1 MKIVN
6 LILPFLLAMSGLTDS
21 FFIPGKTGIVSN
33 KYSKISLCNRHTI
46 ANAIVFSDEPF
57 ESIQGNNSGQFIP
70 QDDILQNNIPQ
81 DDISNQSGVFPL
93 GIRFIVR
100 QNDPNYNSFMNR
112 MQDFDGSVR
121 KKSDNFEVINNHDV
135 NFNDVG
141 GYENVKVELLQS
153 ADILVNYTKYEPFN
167 VRVPKGI
174 ILEGPPGNG
183 KTLLAKAFSGEVNTS
198 FIQVSGSEFQE
209 KYVGVGS
216 ARIRELF
223 DLAEEN
229 APCIIFIDEIDAVG
243 RARSSEQEASSAE
256 RDNTLNQMLV
266 KLDGFKKS
274 NGVFIIAATNRIDL
288 LDSALLRPG
297 RIDKKIYIGNPDA
310 STREKIILIHLD
322 GKPTARNIDI
332 AQLVE
337 MTSGNSGAEIEN
349 LLNEA
354 MLAALRDNRVTI
366 ENKDLEYVMARA
378 VAGFQATKN
387 LFSEEMKMQIA
398 IHEMGHALTGL
409 LLPDHARLSKV
420 HLNMWSPKSPGYTI
434 FETEDIDSNIF
445 TREKLFSHLVV
456 LLGGRI
462 AEEVFYNKSVTTGA
476 SKDFQEAFKLA
487 EAMIINYGM
496 GSKPVIPFLS
506 DRYKTLVDDEVQN
519 LIVQADEHARHIIVD
534 CKSLAEELALQLVKD
549 GLLTRET
556 VELKIYTKYRELLD
570 NDYSV

>member
-6 LILPFLLAMSGLTDS
+6 RISPFLLAMTGLASGFLS
-21 FFIPGKTGIVSN
+21 SSMVGIGVSN
-33 KYSKISLCNRHTI
+33 KNHLHRRITRKHTI
-46 ANAIVFSDEPF
+46 ANAIIFPDESF
-57 ESIQGNNSGQFIP
+57 ESIRGNKTGDLNP
-70 QDDILQNNIPQ
+70 ENDNP
-81 DDISNQSGVFPL
+81 NQTEEIPL
-93 GIRFIVR
+93 GIRFIVN
-100 QNDPNYNSFMNR
+100 QNDPNYSAFMR
-112 MQDFDGSVR
+112 RIQGSDRTVS
-121 KKSDNFEVINNHDV
+121 KKSENFEVISNHDI

-141 GYENVKVELLQS
+141 GYENVKAELLQS

-167 VRVPKGI
+167 VRVPKGV

-183 KTLLAKAFSGEVNTS
+183 KTLLAKAFSGETNTS

-209 KYVGVGS
+209 KYVGIGS

-223 DLAEEN
+223 DLAEKN

-243 RARSSEQEASSAE
+243 RARSTEQETSSAE

-288 LDSALLRPG
+288 LDPALLRPG
-297 RIDKKIYIGNPDA
+297 RIDKKIYIGNPDS

-322 GKPTARNIDI
+322 GKPTSRKINV

-354 MLAALRDNRVTI
+354 MLAALRDNRVII

-378 VAGFQATKN
+378 VAGFQATQN

-398 IHEMGHALTGL
+398 IHELGHALTGF
-409 LLPDHARLSKV
+409 LLPKHARLSKV

-445 TREKLFSHLVV
+445 TRERLFSHLVV

-462 AEEVFYNKSVTTGA
+462 AEEVFYHRSVTTGA
-476 SKDFQEAFKLA
+476 SKDFQEALKLA
-487 EAMIINYGM
+487 QEMIVNYGM
-496 GSKPVIPFLS
+496 GSKPIMPYSS
-506 DRYKTLVDDEVQN
+506 DRYKTLIDDEVQN
-519 LIVQADEHARHIIVD
+519 LLLQADEHARRIIVD
-534 CKSLAEELALQLVKD
+534 SKPLAEELALQLVKD
-549 GLLTRET
+549 GLLTRES
-556 VELKIYTKYRELLD
+556 VELKIYRNYSDLLN

>member
-1 MKIVN
+1 
-6 LILPFLLAMSGLTDS
+6 MSGFTDGFLTL
-21 FFIPGKTGIVSN
+21 GRAGVGVSN
-33 KYSKISLCNRHTI
+33 KYFHNGVCKRNSI
-46 ANAIVFSDEPF
+46 ANAIIFPDEPF
-57 ESIQGNNSGQFIP
+57 ESMQGNKTGE
-70 QDDILQNNIPQ
+70 LIPQ
-81 DDISNQSGVFPL
+81 DDISNESGQIPL
-93 GIRFIVR
+93 GIRFIVN
-100 QNDPNYNSFMNR
+100 QNDPNYNAFMR
-112 MQDFDGSVR
+112 RIQGADRSVS
-121 KKSDNFEVINNHDV
+121 KKSENFEVINNHEI
-135 NFNDVG
+135 NFNHVG

-167 VRVPKGI
+167 VRVPKGV

-183 KTLLAKAFSGEVNTS
+183 KTLLAKAFSGETNTS

-223 DLAEEN
+223 DLAEQN

-243 RARSSEQEASSAE
+243 RARSTEQEASSAE

-288 LDSALLRPG
+288 LDPALLRPG

-322 GKPTARNIDI
+322 GKPTSRKIDV

-378 VAGFQATKN
+378 VAGFQATQN

-398 IHEMGHALTGL
+398 IHEMGHALTGF
-409 LLPDHARLSKV
+409 LLPKHARLSKV

-445 TREKLFSHLVV
+445 TRERLFSHLVV

-462 AEEVFYNKSVTTGA
+462 AEEVFYQKSVTTGA

-487 EAMIINYGM
+487 EAMIVNYGM
-496 GSKPVIPFLS
+496 GSKPIIPFSS
-506 DRYKTLVDDEVQN
+506 DRYKTLIDDEVQN
-519 LIVQADEHARHIIVD
+519 LLVQADEHARRIIVD
-534 CKSLAEELALQLVKD
+534 SKSLAEELALQLVKD

-556 VELKIYTKYRELLD
+556 VELKIYRKYRELLD

>member
-1 MKIVN
+1 MKVVN
-6 LILPFLLAMSGLTDS
+6 SILPFLLTLSGLTDG
-21 FFIPGKTGIVSN
+21 FLMPGKTGRVSN
-33 KYSKISLCNRHTI
+33 KYSKIGICNRHTI
-46 ANAIVFSDEPF
+46 VNAIIFSDEPF

-70 QDDILQNNIPQ
+70 QN
-81 DDISNQSGVFPL
+81 DISNQSGVFPL

-100 QNDPNYNSFMNR
+100 QNDPNYDSFMKR
-112 MQDFDGSVR
+112 MQDLDSSVI
-121 KKSDNFEVINNHDV
+121 KKSENFEVINNHDI

-153 ADILVNYTKYEPFN
+153 ADILVNYTKYQPFN
-167 VRVPKGI
+167 VRVPKGV

-223 DLAEEN
+223 DLAEQN

-243 RARSSEQEASSAE
+243 RARSSEQEASTAE

-378 VAGFQATKN
+378 VAGFQATQN

-398 IHEMGHALTGL
+398 IHEMGHALTGF
-409 LLPDHARLSKV
+409 LLPEHARLSKV

-476 SKDFQEAFKLA
+476 SRDFQEAFKLA

-496 GSKPVIPFLS
+496 GSKPVMPFLS
-506 DRYKTLVDDEVQN
+506 DRYKTLIDDEVQN
-519 LIVQADEHARHIIVD
+519 LIVQADQHARRILVD
-534 CKSLAEELALQLVKD
+534 CRSLAEELALQLVKD

>member
-6 LILPFLLAMSGLTDS
+6 RISLFLLAMTGLASGFLS
-21 FFIPGKTGIVSN
+21 SSMVGIGVSN
-33 KYSKISLCNRHTI
+33 KNHLHRRITRKHTI
-46 ANAIVFSDEPF
+46 ANAIIFPDESF
-57 ESIQGNNSGQFIP
+57 ESIRGNKTGDLNP
-70 QDDILQNNIPQ
+70 ENDNP
-81 DDISNQSGVFPL
+81 NQTEEIPL
-93 GIRFIVR
+93 GIRFIVN
-100 QNDPNYNSFMNR
+100 QNDPNYSAFMR
-112 MQDFDGSVR
+112 RIQGSDRTVS
-121 KKSDNFEVINNHDV
+121 KKSENFEVISNHDI

-141 GYENVKVELLQS
+141 GYENVKAELLQS

-167 VRVPKGI
+167 VRVPKGV

-183 KTLLAKAFSGEVNTS
+183 KTLLAKAFSGETNTS

-209 KYVGVGS
+209 KYVGIGS

-223 DLAEEN
+223 DLAEKN

-243 RARSSEQEASSAE
+243 RARSTEQETSSAE

-288 LDSALLRPG
+288 LDPALLRPG
-297 RIDKKIYIGNPDA
+297 RIDKKIYIGNPDS

-322 GKPTARNIDI
+322 GKPTSRKINV

-354 MLAALRDNRVTI
+354 MLAALRDNRVII

-378 VAGFQATKN
+378 VAGFQATQN

-398 IHEMGHALTGL
+398 IHELGHALTGF
-409 LLPDHARLSKV
+409 LLPKHARLSKV

-445 TREKLFSHLVV
+445 TRERLFSHLVV

-462 AEEVFYNKSVTTGA
+462 AEEVFYHRSVTTGA
-476 SKDFQEAFKLA
+476 SKDFQEALKLA
-487 EAMIINYGM
+487 QEMIVNYGM
-496 GSKPVIPFLS
+496 GSKPIMPYSS
-506 DRYKTLVDDEVQN
+506 DRYKTLIDDEVQN
-519 LIVQADEHARHIIVD
+519 LLLQAHEHARRIIVD
-534 CKSLAEELALQLVKD
+534 SKPLAEELALQLVKD
-549 GLLTRET
+549 GLLTRES
-556 VELKIYTKYRELLD
+556 VELKIYRNYSDLLN

>member
-6 LILPFLLAMSGLTDS
+6 WILPFLLAMSGFTDG
-21 FFIPGKTGIVSN
+21 FFTPGRFGVGVSN
-33 KYSKISLCNRHTI
+33 KYFHSSVCKKHSIV
-46 ANAIVFSDEPF
+46 NAIIFPDESL
-57 ESIQGNNSGQFIP
+57 ESMQGNNSGKLTP
-70 QDDILQNNIPQ
+70 QDDNSTESESGEIP
-81 DDISNQSGVFPL
+81 I
-93 GIRFIVR
+93 GIRFIVH
-100 QNDPNYNSFMNR
+100 QNDPNYSAFINKIQR
-112 MQDFDGSVR
+112 ADRSVS
-121 KKSDNFEVINNHDV
+121 KKSKNFEVIDNHDV

-167 VRVPKGI
+167 VRVPKGV

-183 KTLLAKAFSGEVNTS
+183 KTLLAKAFSGETNTS

-209 KYVGVGS
+209 MYVGVGS

-223 DLAEEN
+223 DLAENN

-243 RARSSEQEASSAE
+243 RARSTEQEPSSAE

-288 LDSALLRPG
+288 LDPALLRPG

-322 GKPTARNIDI
+322 GKPTSRSIDI
-332 AQLVE
+332 TQLVE
-337 MTSGNSGAEIEN
+337 MTSGSSGAEIEN

-366 ENKDLEYVMARA
+366 ETKDLEYVMARA

-387 LFSEEMKMQIA
+387 KFSEEMKMQIA
-398 IHEMGHALTGL
+398 IHEMGHALTGF
-409 LLPDHARLSKV
+409 LLPAHARLSKV
-420 HLNMWSPKSPGYTI
+420 HLNMWSPRSPGYTI

-445 TREKLFSHLVV
+445 TRERLFSHLVV

-462 AEEVFYNKSVTTGA
+462 AEEVFYHKSVTTGA

-487 EAMIINYGM
+487 EAMIVRYGM
-496 GSKPVIPFLS
+496 GSKPIMPYFS
-506 DRYKTLVDDEVQN
+506 DRYKTLIDDEVQN
-519 LIVQADEHARHIIVD
+519 LLVQADQHARRIIVD
-534 CKSLAEELALQLVKD
+534 SKPLAEELALQLVKD
-549 GLLTRET
+549 GLLTREI
-556 VELKIYTKYRELLD
+556 VELKIFRKYRQLLD

>member
-6 LILPFLLAMSGLTDS
+6 RILPFLLAMTGFTNGFLTPS
-21 FFIPGKTGIVSN
+21 RAGVGVYN
-33 KYSKISLCNRHTI
+33 KYFHIGISKRHSI
-46 ANAIVFSDEPF
+46 VNAIIFPDNSF
-57 ESIQGNNSGQFIP
+57 ESMQGNNSGELIP
-70 QDDILQNNIPQ
+70 QDDNSTPQ
-81 DDISNQSGVFPL
+81 DDNSTEFGEVPI
-93 GIRFIVR
+93 GIRFIVH
-100 QNDPNYNSFMNR
+100 QNDPNYNAFINKIQGADR
-112 MQDFDGSVR
+112 SVS
-121 KKSDNFEVINNHDV
+121 KKSKNFEVINIHDI

-153 ADILVNYTKYEPFN
+153 ADILINFTKYEPFN
-167 VRVPKGI
+167 VRVPKGV

-183 KTLLAKAFSGEVNTS
+183 KTLLAKAFSGETNAS

-229 APCIIFIDEIDAVG
+229 APCIIFVDEIDAVG
-243 RARSSEQEASSAE
+243 RARSTEQESSSAE

-288 LDSALLRPG
+288 LDPALLRPG

-322 GKPTARNIDI
+322 GKPTSRNIDV

-387 LFSEEMKMQIA
+387 IFSEEMKMQIA
-398 IHEMGHALTGL
+398 IHEMGHALTGF
-409 LLPDHARLSKV
+409 LLPEHARLSKV
-420 HLNMWSPKSPGYTI
+420 HLNMWSPRSPGYTI

-445 TREKLFSHLVV
+445 TRERLFSHLVV
-456 LLGGRI
+456 LMGGRV
-462 AEEVFYNKSVTTGA
+462 AEEVFYHKSVTTGA
-476 SKDFQEAFKLA
+476 SKDFQEAYKLA
-487 EAMIINYGM
+487 SAMIVNYGM
-496 GSKPVIPFLS
+496 GSKPIMPFSS
-506 DRYKTLVDDEVQN
+506 DRYKTLIDDEVQN
-519 LIVQADEHARHIIVD
+519 LVIQADQHARRIIVD
-534 CKSLAEELALQLVKD
+534 SKPLAEELALQLVKD

-556 VELKIYTKYRELLD
+556 VEFKIFRKHRQLLD

>member
-1 MKIVN
+1 
-6 LILPFLLAMSGLTDS
+6 MSGFTDGFLTL
-21 FFIPGKTGIVSN
+21 GRAGVGVSN
-33 KYSKISLCNRHTI
+33 KYFHNGVCKRNSI
-46 ANAIVFSDEPF
+46 ANAIIFPDEPF
-57 ESIQGNNSGQFIP
+57 ESMQGNKTGE
-70 QDDILQNNIPQ
+70 LIPQ
-81 DDISNQSGVFPL
+81 DDISNESGQIPL
-93 GIRFIVR
+93 GIRFIVN
-100 QNDPNYNSFMNR
+100 QNDPNYNAFMR
-112 MQDFDGSVR
+112 RIQGADRSVS
-121 KKSDNFEVINNHDV
+121 KKSENFEVINNHEI
-135 NFNDVG
+135 NFNHVG

-167 VRVPKGI
+167 VRVPKGV

-183 KTLLAKAFSGEVNTS
+183 KTLLAKAFSGETNTS

-223 DLAEEN
+223 DLAEQN

-243 RARSSEQEASSAE
+243 RARSTEQEASSAE

-266 KLDGFKKS
+266 KMDGFKKS

-288 LDSALLRPG
+288 LDPALLRPG

-322 GKPTARNIDI
+322 GKPTSRKIDV

-378 VAGFQATKN
+378 VAGFQATQN

-398 IHEMGHALTGL
+398 IHEMGHALTGF
-409 LLPDHARLSKV
+409 LLPKHARLSKV

-445 TREKLFSHLVV
+445 TRERLFSHLVV

-462 AEEVFYNKSVTTGA
+462 AEEVFYQKSVTTGA

-487 EAMIINYGM
+487 EAMIVNYGM
-496 GSKPVIPFLS
+496 GSKPIIPFSS
-506 DRYKTLVDDEVQN
+506 DRYKTLIDDEVQN
-519 LIVQADEHARHIIVD
+519 LLVQADEHARRIIVD
-534 CKSLAEELALQLVKD
+534 SKSLAEELALQLVKD

-556 VELKIYTKYRELLD
+556 VELKIYRKYRELLD

>member
-1 MKIVN
+1 
-6 LILPFLLAMSGLTDS
+6 MSGFTDGFLT
-21 FFIPGKTGIVSN
+21 PGRAGVGVSN
-33 KYSKISLCNRHTI
+33 KYFHNGICRRHSI
-46 ANAIVFSDEPF
+46 ANAIIFPDEPF
-57 ESIQGNNSGQFIP
+57 ESMQGNKTGE
-70 QDDILQNNIPQ
+70 LIPQ
-81 DDISNQSGVFPL
+81 DDISNESGEIPL
-93 GIRFIVR
+93 GIRFIVN
-100 QNDPNYNSFMNR
+100 QNDPNYNAFMR
-112 MQDFDGSVR
+112 RIQGADRSVS
-121 KKSDNFEVINNHDV
+121 KKSENFEVINNHDI
-135 NFNDVG
+135 NFNHVG

-167 VRVPKGI
+167 VRVPKGV

-183 KTLLAKAFSGEVNTS
+183 KTLLAKAFSGETNTS

-223 DLAEEN
+223 DLAEQN

-243 RARSSEQEASSAE
+243 RARSTEQEASSAE

-288 LDSALLRPG
+288 LDPALLRPG

-322 GKPTARNIDI
+322 GKPTSRKIDV

-378 VAGFQATKN
+378 VAGFQATQN

-398 IHEMGHALTGL
+398 IHEMGHALTGF
-409 LLPDHARLSKV
+409 LLPKHARLSKV

-445 TREKLFSHLVV
+445 TRERLFSHLVV

-462 AEEVFYNKSVTTGA
+462 AEEVFYQKSVTTGA

-487 EAMIINYGM
+487 EAMIVNYGM
-496 GSKPVIPFLS
+496 GSKPIIPFSS
-506 DRYKTLVDDEVQN
+506 DRYKTLIDDEVQN
-519 LIVQADEHARHIIVD
+519 LLVQADEHARRIIVD
-534 CKSLAEELALQLVKD
+534 SKSLAEELALQLVKD

-556 VELKIYTKYRELLD
+556 VELKIYRKYRQLLD
-570 NDYSV
+570 NDYSI